1 MWVVCGAYKWG
12 EGSVADTRSE
22 WRILKVWLIWAGQ
35 LVSLLGSCRH
45 SIRMEDTESSR
56 IRSDVALASL
66 ALQTLDPN
74 GGY

>member
-22 WRILKVWLIWAGQ
+22 WRILKVRPGWGLIAPA
-35 LVSLLGSCRH
+35 SSCRH